1 MVSEKRMGAGG
12 GLYAGI
18 PRGKAR
24 PVPHDAGAESDLYPC
39 GTGATDTAITE
50 CAGSARTERTRAER
64 CRFPPYPAGSSGK
77 RQRQDSSYHR
87 PTDPVSEPRH
97 PLSFFQMRPGLHRP
111 DVSQIHSGYRQLQP
125 GQLLSFERGAA
136 GAVSKTGGRRGA
148 FRSGRRDGLL

>member
-1 MVSEKRMGAGG
+1 MVSEKGMGAGG
-12 GLYAGI
+12 GLHAGI
-18 PRGKAR
+18 PGGKAR

-50 CAGSARTERTRAER
+50 RAGSARTERTRAER
-64 CRFPPYPAGSSGK
+64 CRFSPYPVGSSGK

-87 PTDPVSEPRH
+87 PSDPVSEPRH
-97 PLSFFQMRPGLHRP
+97 PLPFFQMRPGLHRP
-111 DVSQIHSGYRQLQP
+111 DVSQIRSGYRQLQP
-125 GQLLSFERGAA
+125 GQLLSFARGAA